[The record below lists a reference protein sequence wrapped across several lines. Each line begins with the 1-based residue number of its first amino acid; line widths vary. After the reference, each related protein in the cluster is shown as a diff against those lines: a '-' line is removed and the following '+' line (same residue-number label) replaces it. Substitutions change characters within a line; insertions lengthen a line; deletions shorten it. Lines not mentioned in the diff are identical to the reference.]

1 MKSSKS
7 YKSKVKNKKHLTKKH
22 ISKSKKQLNKSKK
35 HHRISKPKGKRMQ
48 RGGGNI
54 EKKVHQIWFGGGD
67 PKYRSYLF
75 EHNEAICKKLG
86 FKYHLWIESDRTEDN
101 FPITYKYQEK
111 CIEIGKESG
120 QNRLAQVADLAR
132 IELIYSYGGIYI
144 DSIFE
149 ISDEFLCS
157 ISDLSQKNKYEFIGA
172 NEDPCD
178 LDCKGFEG
186 NKYLSNSFLAGPKGS
201 YIFKRLLESERLD
214 EIDYQSQYVNRTTG
228 PYYIRSAINDEDIK
242 NNVIYLFKSSSIYP
256 FNVNETPYQPMRP
269 NKCLYTEME
278 DENGKS
284 INEGEPGTENYVKIK
299 DGQYLLKNCIKSLRK
314 KDDSILALY
323 QSGLGGTWSF

>member
-1 MKSSKS
+1 MKNSKA
-7 YKSKVKNKKHLTKKH
+7 KLKHKKHLTKK
-22 ISKSKKQLNKSKK
+22 QLRKSKK
-35 HHRISKPKGKRMQ
+35 HLNKTKGKKHSVKGKGKRMQ

-86 FKYHLWIESDRTEDN
+86 FKYHLWIESDRTQEN
-101 FPITYKYQEK
+101 FPITYKYQQK
-111 CIEIGKESG
+111 CIEISKKMG

-149 ISDEFLCS
+149 ISDEFLCA

-186 NKYLSNSFLAGPKGS
+186 NKYLTNSFFAGPKGS
-201 YIFKRLLESERLD
+201 YIFKRLLEPERLD
-214 EIDYQSQYVNRTTG
+214 EIDYESQYVNRTTG
-228 PYYIRSAINDEDIK
+228 PYYIRSVITDEDIK
-242 NNVIYLFKSSSIYP
+242 NDVIYLFKTDAIYP
-256 FNVNETPYQPMRP
+256 FNVNETPYQPVRP
-269 NKCLYTEME
+269 NKCLYAEME
-278 DENGKS
+278 DENGKI
-284 INEGEPGTENYVKIK
+284 INEGEPGSENYVKIK
-299 DGQYLLKNCIKSLRK
+299 DGQYLLKNCLKALRNK
-314 KDDSILALY
+314 NNELLAIY
-323 QSGLGGTWSF
+323 HSGLGGTWSF